1 MSLSNGRSSSFKEK
15 VLSVIKTAEQSYD
28 SDYSDESLDVDIE
41 SVSIEESNDDETGS
55 SEDYDDEDSEE
66 YDEYSEDDSEEEEEN
81 SDEDEEEEE
90 DDDSEEEESSS
101 EDEYNTQTIRQKVN
115 ESLEYSSSD
124 EDNDSIS
131 NFNWNQDAK
140 MVYVLASQEPSATHI
155 FNEKPYYYLTDSQSQ
170 FIPEFDSVDREPVNY
185 YLYLYILCN
194 NTNYDPYLSCM
205 LQYDEQ
211 SKMYNFPSFTYKP
224 IALDDNQTHDTYILN
239 MCYDIIYPL
248 FDIHETDVT
257 EEFLDYS
264 KECFKGSYYYEN
276 MSHGYIAF
284 NVEKFI
290 AYLKGPSKTLSEHFH
305 KQDKTPKYSWAILDE
320 IVNQKKIH
328 NIGIHPDVRD
338 TFDNYEWIKDIRN
351 EENEVTE
358 IPKMLY
364 SCIVKKNKIDTKL
377 TEKEQR
383 RLLPPKSNINGLDN
397 VYVFIDSVDDAQ
409 YSEIFSVPRYAV
421 FLGNMKKLDNETID
435 ENILN
440 LPFHSFQM
448 KIKDQTIY
456 AVTNGE
462 RIYKF

>member
-1 MSLSNGRSSSFKEK
+1 MSLSKGTRNSFKEK
-15 VLSVIKTAEQSYD
+15 ALSIIKSAELQYD
-28 SDYSDESLDVDIE
+28 SDNTDDSLDVDIE
-41 SVSIEESNDDETGS
+41 SISMEESNDDESESNDDYDDDDESTEDDDDYDEDDDDDES
-55 SEDYDDEDSEE
+55 SEDDDDDES
-66 YDEYSEDDSEEEEEN
+66 SEDD
-81 SDEDEEEEE
+81 
-90 DDDSEEEESSS
+90 ESSS
-101 EDEYNTQTIRQKVN
+101 DDEYNTQTIRQKVN

-124 EDNDSIS
+124 EDNGSIS
-131 NFNWNQDAK
+131 NFNWNQEAK
-140 MVYVLASQEPSATHI
+140 MVYVLASQEPSTTHI
-155 FNEKPYYYLTDSQSQ
+155 FNDKPYYYLTDSQSQ
-170 FIPEFDSVDREPVNY
+170 FIPEFDSVENEPINY
-185 YLYLYILCN
+185 YLYLYIVCN

-224 IALDDNQTHDTYILN
+224 IALDDEQTHDTYILN

-248 FDIHETDVT
+248 FNIDETNVT
-257 EEFLDYS
+257 DEFLDYS
-264 KECFKGSYYYEN
+264 KDCFKGSYYYEN

-290 AYLKGPSKTLSEHFH
+290 AYLKGPSKTLSDHFH

-364 SCIVKKNKIDTKL
+364 SCIVKKNKIETKL

-383 RLLPPKSNINGLDN
+383 RMLPPKSNISGLDN
-397 VYVFIDSVDDAQ
+397 VYAFIESIDDAQ
-409 YSEIFSVPRYAV
+409 YSEIFNVPRYV
-421 FLGNMKKLDNETID
+421 IFLGNMKKMDNETID
-435 ENILN
+435 ENILK
-440 LPFHSFQM
+440 LPIHSFQM
-448 KIKDQTIY
+448 KVKDQPIY
-456 AVTNGE
+456 VVTNGE